1 MKLSLA
7 SPLSLARTT
16 AIVIAAMLFLSVS
29 LTYLGVNWYADYLEA
44 SIINSLPPQVADTYR
59 AIESGGVPDTAAV
72 QELLR
77 HLSTSTGSTY
87 LDSPSDF
94 ELQMSVLVFSLLSAI
109 LCSLIGVWLA
119 RRIARPL
126 QELALAAE
134 SLKSGDFS
142 ARVGAT
148 HTSTR
153 EVASLIESFNALAT
167 SLETM
172 EERLRFNNMAVAH
185 ELRTPVT
192 ILRGSIQGMLDGVFP
207 MERKSMSNLL
217 IQVEGLSRLIEDLRT
232 LSLAIGQKL
241 VLHRIMRN
249 VAEDVEIVLD
259 SAKPMLEA
267 SSLDVKT
274 QLAPALASVDPERI
288 RQALLAL
295 LENAC
300 RYAASGKRLRCET
313 AALPDGGAI
322 IRLIDN
328 GPGFPADMKT
338 VAANPFWRGDPSRSR
353 ATGGTGLGLSV
364 VRAIATAHGGRLELE
379 NGEHGGAVASIIL
392 PSAEGKDAK

>member
-1 MKLSLA
+1 MKTRAL
-7 SPLSLARTT
+7 PLARTT
-16 AIVIAAMLFLSVS
+16 AIIIAAMLLLSVS
-29 LTYLGVNWYADYLEA
+29 LTYLGVNWYANHLEDA
-44 SIINSLPPQVADTYR
+44 VINSLPPPLADTYR
-59 AIESGGVPDTAAV
+59 AINNGGVPDAAAV

-77 HLSTSTGSTY
+77 HLASVEGRA
-87 LDSPSDF
+87 DFDGPSDF
-94 ELQMSVLVFSLLSAI
+94 DLQMSVLVCSLLSAS

-119 RRIARPL
+119 RRIAHPL
-126 QELALAAE
+126 QKLALAAE

-142 ARVGAT
+142 ARVGVSHA
-148 HTSTR
+148 STR
-153 EVASLIESFNALAT
+153 EVASLVESFNALAT

-192 ILRGSIQGMLDGVFP
+192 ILRGSIHGMLDGVFP
-207 MERKSMSNLL
+207 MERKTMSNLL
-217 IQVEGLSRLIEDLRT
+217 VQVEGLSRLIEDLRT

-241 VLHRIMRN
+241 VLNRAMRN
-249 VAEDVEIVLD
+249 VAEDFEIVLE

-267 SSLDVKT
+267 SGLEVET
-274 QLAPALASVDPERI
+274 RLEPAPAPIDAERI

-300 RYAASGKRLRCET
+300 RYAAAGKILRCET
-313 AALPDGGAI
+313 SALPDGGAV

-328 GPGFPADMKT
+328 GPGFPADMQT

-364 VRAIATAHGGRLELE
+364 VRAIATAHGGSLELE
-379 NGEHGGAVASIIL
+379 NGEHGGAVASVVL
-392 PSAEGKDAK
+392 PN